1 MKFIAFS
8 YTVRRALLNGR
19 NCNHLGSTAVM
30 ACAAP
35 ETRLLC
41 AGAANGGLF
50 YWRRSMASPAE
61 AKLPEKD
68 KEKEKA
74 EKSVVESS
82 YWGIS
87 RPRIMREDGTEWP
100 WNCFMVRIL
109 FLITNASLIEY
120 LCVD

>member
-1 MKFIAFS
+1 
-8 YTVRRALLNGR
+8 
-19 NCNHLGSTAVM
+19 
-30 ACAAP
+30 
-35 ETRLLC
+35 
-41 AGAANGGLF
+41 
-50 YWRRSMASPAE
+50 MASPAE